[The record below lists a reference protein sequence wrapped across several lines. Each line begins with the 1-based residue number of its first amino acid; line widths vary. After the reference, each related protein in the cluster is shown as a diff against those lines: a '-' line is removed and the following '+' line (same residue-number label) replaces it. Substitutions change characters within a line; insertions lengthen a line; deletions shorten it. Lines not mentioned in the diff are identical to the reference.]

1 MNEQKSIE
9 NGFCQEIVLSCRD
22 GIPQNWRDILSEK
35 HCKPFESVVNEQS
48 MMVNELKKKNES
60 PIQDNQTNKTVT
72 NTSSGK
78 AASSKKKTRA
88 GSAHPTRTIVLEEP
102 EERVEIDEE
111 LHIPVRRSSRHHQ
124 PPLPFWEN
132 SYMIYNE
139 RLGRSEVVIGPNSS
153 VKGLGEVDRR
163 SDGRAEDI
171 AKESQKEV
179 DDDDEFMVKS
189 ESDGMRET
197 SASSDEEDS
206 EKRSTGRKR
215 KSTKKGDIKE
225 QPKKGDIKEQ
235 PKKGDIKEQPKKTLK
250 AKKSTTKIPKEPKRA
265 RAKQSSKELHVR
277 SFRHLNSS
285 GPKRR
290 FLC

>member
-1 MNEQKSIE
+1 
-9 NGFCQEIVLSCRD
+9 
-22 GIPQNWRDILSEK
+22 
-35 HCKPFESVVNEQS
+35 
-48 MMVNELKKKNES
+48 
-60 PIQDNQTNKTVT
+60 
-72 NTSSGK
+72 
-78 AASSKKKTRA
+78 
-88 GSAHPTRTIVLEEP
+88 
-102 EERVEIDEE
+102 
-111 LHIPVRRSSRHHQ
+111 
-124 PPLPFWEN
+124 
-132 SYMIYNE
+132 MIYNE

-153 VKGLGEVDRR
+153 VKGLGEVDKR
-163 SDGRAEDI
+163 SDGKAEDI

-179 DDDDEFMVKS
+179 DDDEEFMIKS

-206 EKRSTGRKR
+206 EKRPAGRKR

-225 QPKKGDIKEQ
+225 R
-235 PKKGDIKEQPKKTLK
+235 PKKTLK

>member
-35 HCKPFESVVNEQS
+35 HCKPFESIVNEQS
-48 MMVNELKKKNES
+48 MMINELKKKSES

-88 GSAHPTRTIVLEEP
+88 GSAHPARTIVLEEP

-111 LHIPVRRSSRHHQ
+111 LHIPVRRSSRRHQ

-163 SDGRAEDI
+163 SDGKAEDI

-225 QPKKGDIKEQ
+225 QPKK
-235 PKKGDIKEQPKKTLK
+235 TLK